1 MEFFEDG
8 RLELYNLREDI
19 GETKNLASAM
29 PDKARELLD
38 RMQAWRGEIGAPMP
52 KKNEARADPAQ
63 PRKKKGKNNPKEAT
77 S

>member
-1 MEFFEDG
+1 
-8 RLELYNLREDI
+8 
-19 GETKNLASAM
+19 M
-29 PDKARELLD
+29 PDKARELLE
-38 RMQAWRGEIGAPMP
+38 RLRAWRGEVGAPMP